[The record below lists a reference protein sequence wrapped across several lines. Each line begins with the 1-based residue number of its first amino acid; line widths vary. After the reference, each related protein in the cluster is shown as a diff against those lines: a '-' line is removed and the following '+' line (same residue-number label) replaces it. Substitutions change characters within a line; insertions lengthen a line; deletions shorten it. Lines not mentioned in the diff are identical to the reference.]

1 MLNPTLARRFPQ
13 AFLNQIGQ
21 AIMALLL
28 DQMDTEAALETAIR
42 QMAQDVS
49 LSFTLRMQTVGI
61 TGARL

>member
-1 MLNPTLARRFPQ
+1 MLSPTLARRFPQ

-49 LSFTLRMQTVGI
+49 LSFTIRMQTVGI